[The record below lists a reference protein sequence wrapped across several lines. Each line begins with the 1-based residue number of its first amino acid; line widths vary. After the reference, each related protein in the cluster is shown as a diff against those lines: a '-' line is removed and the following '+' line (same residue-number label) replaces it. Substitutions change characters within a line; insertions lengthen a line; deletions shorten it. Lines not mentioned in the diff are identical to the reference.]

1 MQDKYEALAEL
12 LKDEAAAKAVM
23 GSSPEEAQANL
34 KAKGL
39 DFTVEELEQLAAY
52 TLSSAQDKNELDE
65 SALDDVSGGIY
76 FPAVMPSSFPAIA
89 KVLSTVLA
97 LWKKK

>member
-39 DFTVEELEQLAAY
+39 DFTVEELEQLAR
-52 TLSSAQDKNELDE
+52 KR
-65 SALDDVSGGIY
+65 
-76 FPAVMPSSFPAIA
+76 P
-89 KVLSTVLA
+89 
-97 LWKKK
+97 